1 MPALGKLE
9 FIAPRGKETMTRM
22 RTFISVLS
30 ALTLVLSACADDS
43 TTEPPETL
51 TLIAH
56 DSFAGVAQETG
67 AFDPFTADT
76 GIAVEILAAGD
87 AGSMVNQ
94 AILTKDNPLADVLF
108 GVDDTFLSRALDERV
123 FAPHRAEGVDRVDPA
138 LIDREFRVTPIDFGD
153 VCINYDKAWFDNTN
167 IQVPSDI
174 EDLEAGLYA
183 QHLTVEH
190 PATSSPG
197 LAFMLAT
204 IDRFG
209 EEGWL
214 DYWAALRDAGVNVVS
229 DWDSAYYGEFTRYG
243 GQSSMVVSYAS
254 SPPAEV
260 IFAEEPLEAAPT
272 GVIEDGCYRQVEYV
286 GVLEGSLYP
295 SAAGRLVDFMLSREF
310 QETIPLNWFVFPVNP
325 DAELPEAFV
334 EHTVIPADPAR
345 FAASYIA
352 ENRDRW
358 IDEWVSV
365 MEG

>member
-1 MPALGKLE
+1 MLAV
-9 FIAPRGKETMTRM
+9 FAIV
-22 RTFISVLS
+22 I
-30 ALTLVLSACADDS
+30 SACAED
-43 TTEPPETL
+43 TATETPETL
-51 TLIAH
+51 TLISH
-56 DSFAGVAQETG
+56 DSFAGVAEETG

-76 GIAVEILAAGD
+76 GIDVEILAAGD

-94 AILTKDNPLADVLF
+94 AILTRDNPLADVLF
-108 GVDDTFLSRALDERV
+108 GVDDTFLSRALQEQI
-123 FAPHRAEGVDRVDPA
+123 FIEHRAEGVDRVDPD

-153 VCINYDKAWFDNTN
+153 VCINYDKAWFDSTS
-167 IQVPSDI
+167 IQVPSDLA
-174 EDLEAGLYA
+174 DLEASLYA

-209 EEGWL
+209 EDGWL
-214 DYWAALRDAGVNVVS
+214 DYWAGLRDAGVNVVS

-243 GQSSMVVSYAS
+243 GDSSMVVSYAS

-260 IFAEEPLEAAPT
+260 LFAEEPLENAPT
-272 GVIEDGCYRQVEYV
+272 GVIEDGCYRQVEYA
-286 GVLEGSLYP
+286 GVLDGTQYP
-295 SAAGRLVDFMLSREF
+295 EAAGLLIDFMLSREF

-325 DAELPEAFV
+325 DAELPEEFI
-334 EHTVIPADPAR
+334 EHTVIPAAPTR

-358 IDEWVSV
+358 IDEWIAV
-365 MEG
+365 MGG

>member
-1 MPALGKLE
+1 MSKL
-9 FIAPRGKETMTRM
+9 IPMLTM
-22 RTFISVLS
+22 FC
-30 ALTLVLSACADDS
+30 LVLAACGSDTS
-43 TTEPPETL
+43 SETPEAL

-56 DSFAGVAQETG
+56 DSFAGVAEETG
-67 AFDPFTADT
+67 AFDPFTTET
-76 GIAVEILAAGD
+76 GIMVEVIAAGD

-94 AILTKDNPLADVLF
+94 AVLTKDNPLADVLF
-108 GVDDTFLSRALDERV
+108 GVDDTFLSRALDNQI
-123 FAPHRAEGVDRVDPA
+123 FATHKAAGIENVDPD

-153 VCINYDKAWFDNTN
+153 VCINYDKAWFDSTN
-167 IQVPSDI
+167 IQVPSDL
-174 EDLEAGLYA
+174 EALEAGLYA
-183 QHLTVEH
+183 EHFTVEH

-209 EEGWL
+209 EDGWL
-214 DYWAALRDAGVNVVS
+214 EYWTALRDGGVNVVS

-243 GQSSMVVSYAS
+243 GDSSMVVSYAS

-260 IFAEEPLEAAPT
+260 IFAEEPLETAPT
-272 GVIEDGCYRQVEYV
+272 GVIEEGCYRQVEYA
-286 GVLEGSLYP
+286 GVLRGTEYP
-295 SAAGRLVDFMLSREF
+295 ESAGLLIDFMLSKDF

-325 DAELPEAFV
+325 DAELPDAFV
-334 EHTVIPADPAR
+334 EHTVIPTSPAR

-358 IDEWVSV
+358 IDEWISV